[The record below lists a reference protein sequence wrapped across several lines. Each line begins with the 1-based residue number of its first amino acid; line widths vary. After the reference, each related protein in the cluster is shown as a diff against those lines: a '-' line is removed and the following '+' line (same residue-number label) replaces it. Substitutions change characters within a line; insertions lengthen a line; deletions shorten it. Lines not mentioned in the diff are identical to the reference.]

1 MPGAAP
7 AVHPRVGRV
16 GTVQIKISARHGHL
30 AEETQDFIREKAE
43 KLLRYFERLTSIEV
57 TVDLKNEMKVVEF
70 LVSAEHKH
78 DFVAREVNSDILAAV
93 DLLMDKLERQL
104 SRYKEKIQDHRRRP
118 PTSEIAG
125 APTSEENPDE

>member
-1 MPGAAP
+1 
-7 AVHPRVGRV
+7 
-16 GTVQIKISARHGHL
+16 VQIKISARHGHL
-30 AEETQDFIREKAE
+30 AEETQNFIREKAE

-57 TVDLKNEMKVVEF
+57 TVDLKNELKAVEF

-78 DFVAREVNSDILAAV
+78 DFVARETNSDILAAV

-125 APTSEENPDE
+125 APGLEENPEE